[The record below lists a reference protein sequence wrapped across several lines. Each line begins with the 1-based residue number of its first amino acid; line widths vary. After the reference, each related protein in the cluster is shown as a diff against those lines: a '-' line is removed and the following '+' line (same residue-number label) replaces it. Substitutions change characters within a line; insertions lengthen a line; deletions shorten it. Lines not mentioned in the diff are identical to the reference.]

1 MSSRGCSK
9 ESTVTTP
16 ANPLPRRRM
25 LRLKEAAYYLSLSPW
40 KVRQLVASGV
50 LPFVQPEP
58 GSPYLFDLRD
68 LDRYVETNKQANL

>member
-1 MSSRGCSK
+1 MWQGEYSDDAS
-9 ESTVTTP
+9 TP
-16 ANPLPRRRM
+16 APTPAHAAAE
-25 LRLKEAAYYLSLSPW
+25 EAAYYLSLSPW

-68 LDRYVETNKQANL
+68 LDRYVETKKQANL